1 MLLQVTRFLS
11 FLWLIFNSQY
21 VLAIANSNTTN
32 MGVYIAFLISA
43 FHFSVWIPR
52 RRISGSYGSPTFTF
66 WRIFVVFSVVA
77 LPIYIDTNIALDFPF
92 STFLPALVIYCL
104 FDNSHFDRCEAIVLY
119 DLVCISL
126 MISDVKHVF
135 MCLLAFCMSSLEK
148 CVFESSAHF

>member
-1 MLLQVTRFLS
+1 M
-11 FLWLIFNSQY
+11 
-21 VLAIANSNTTN
+21 
-32 MGVYIAFLISA
+32 
-43 FHFSVWIPR
+43 
-52 RRISGSYGSPTFTF
+52 
-66 WRIFVVFSVVA
+66 FSVVA
-77 LPIYIDTNIALDFPF
+77 LPIYIDTNIALEFPF
-92 STFLPALVIYCL
+92 STFLPALGIYCL